1 MVTIVCPNCGFSSDV
16 PGNKIPKQAFKI
28 KCLQCGQSFS
38 LSSPAETSF
47 SAKTVVMDSPVAP
60 FAPKPPSVKTPLATH
75 ALSFH
80 GNGVSLLKLYIV
92 NNILSIITL
101 GIYYFWGKTKIRQ
114 YLYSQLEFMGER
126 FHYTGTG
133 RELFSGW
140 VKASFIFAVLFG
152 APNLLSEFVNPLY
165 GFLAFPAF
173 IFILPFA
180 MVNAR
185 RYRMSRSL
193 WHGVRFAFTG
203 KVLESMKLY
212 FITYLLTL
220 LTLGGYSSF
229 MHVRTQ
235 EFWRANTRVGNI
247 PFSYDGNGRDVLLPY
262 LLFIPLTFLTLG
274 VYWFWFK
281 AKMSRYDWEHTRF
294 EGLKFKSIVTG
305 RKLFGFYF
313 VNLLIIIFTLG
324 IGYPWVV
331 ARKIEFVCDNLIIEG
346 AVDFEKILQ
355 TSQAVSATGEGLFEQ
370 FDMDFG
376 IGI

>member
-1 MVTIVCPNCGFSSDV
+1 MVNIVCPNCGFSSDV
-16 PGNKIPKQAFKI
+16 PEDKIPKQAFKV
-28 KCLQCGQSFS
+28 KCLQCKNSF
-38 LSSPAETSF
+38 PF
-47 SAKTVVMDSPVAP
+47 SVKGVITEIPVT
-60 FAPKPPSVKTPLATH
+60 PSVRKPSASKTPSAAH
-75 ALSFH
+75 RLSFH
-80 GNGVSLLKLYIV
+80 GGGGSLLKLYII
-92 NNILSIITL
+92 NNILSMITL

-133 RELFSGW
+133 RELFNGW
-140 VKASFIFAVLFG
+140 FKASLILIVLFG
-152 APNLLSEFVNPLY
+152 APNALSEFVNPAY
-165 GFLAFPAF
+165 GLLSIPAF
-173 IFILPFA
+173 LFILPFA

-203 KVLESMKLY
+203 KVISCMKLY
-212 FITYLLTL
+212 FVTYLLTI

-229 MHVRTQ
+229 MHVRKQ
-235 EFWRANTRVGNI
+235 EFWRVNTRVGNI
-247 PFSYDGNGRDVLLPY
+247 PFSYDGKGRDILLPC

-274 VYWFWFK
+274 IYWFWFT

-305 RKLFGFYF
+305 RKLFKFHF
-313 VNLLIIIFTLG
+313 VNLLLVVFTFG

-331 ARKIEFVCDNLIIEG
+331 ARKVEFVCQNISVEG

-355 TSQAVSATGEGLFEQ
+355 TPETVSATGEGLFEQ
-370 FDMDFG
+370 FDLDFG